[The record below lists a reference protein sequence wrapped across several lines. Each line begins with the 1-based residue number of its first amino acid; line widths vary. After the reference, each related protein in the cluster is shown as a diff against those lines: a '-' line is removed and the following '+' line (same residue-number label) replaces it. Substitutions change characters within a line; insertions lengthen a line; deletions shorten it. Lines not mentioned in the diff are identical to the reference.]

1 MGTVLNYNFGPVR
14 GRSSKKYLLRTVP
27 KLCVLAIV
35 GFAGFAGAQTAA
47 PKVSL
52 EGVVDSD
59 GGHAGGLLRVAFEV
73 ELPRGFHVN
82 SDEPR
87 EEFLIPTRLLLAP
100 PVGVTVQQ
108 ISYPEPTLF
117 KARFSKQA
125 LSVFEE
131 RFRIAVSLGLGEELE
146 PGAQRVVATLRY
158 QACTERVCYPPAFT
172 TTELEIPVLQIGIGD
187 SESVPRLDVR

>member
-52 EGVVDSD
+52 EGMVDSD
-59 GGHAGGLLRVAFEV
+59 GGYAGGSLRVVFEV
-73 ELPRGFHVN
+73 GLPRGFHVN

-87 EEFLIPTRLLLAP
+87 EEFLIPTRLLLA

-131 RFRIAVSLGLGEELE
+131 RFR
-146 PGAQRVVATLRY
+146 R
-158 QACTERVCYPPAFT
+158 C
-172 TTELEIPVLQIGIGD
+172 PV
-187 SESVPRLDVR
+187 RC